1 MAFNDNNDKPSHNTQ
16 RYDDYDSYNSYDSP
30 QKVHNSWCSHFPLSE
45 LPLHNAVTISFQ
57 LSLLLSSCIFP
68 FTLLIIMCVVKF
80 FQPKHFSDAA
90 CKSLILII
98 SLIIISQQT
107 LM

>member
-1 MAFNDNNDKPSHNTQ
+1 MAFNDNNDKPSRNTQ

-57 LSLLLSSCIFP
+57 LSLLLFSCIFP
-68 FTLLIIMCVVKF
+68 FILLIYVCCEF

-98 SLIIISQQT
+98 SLIITSQQT

>member
-1 MAFNDNNDKPSHNTQ
+1 MAFNDNNDKQSRNTQ

-57 LSLLLSSCIFP
+57 FDP
-68 FTLLIIMCVVKF
+68 FTFLMYIPFYSFNNYVCCEF